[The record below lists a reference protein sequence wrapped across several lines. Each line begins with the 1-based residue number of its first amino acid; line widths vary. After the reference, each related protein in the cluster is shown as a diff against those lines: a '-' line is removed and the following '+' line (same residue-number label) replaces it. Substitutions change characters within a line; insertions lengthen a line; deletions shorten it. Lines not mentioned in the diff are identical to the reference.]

1 MNLVNLIIKIF
12 DMSIAEMKLAAISE
26 ITNLNDEKSLQEV
39 LSVLADFSKKENAL
53 NLSQHYENIKKQYGK
68 VLEKLAQ

>member
-1 MNLVNLIIKIF
+1 MNLVILIIKIF